1 MEILRLECDSLSSGK
16 KSETA
21 AASSSEKKRAA
32 AVAGRWLLSSFHAL
46 LSPVE
51 SINSC
56 VIPASRLC
64 LLLLLLAFSTY

>member
-1 MEILRLECDSLSSGK
+1 MIKPSRSLSGSCMAVSG
-16 KSETA
+16 
-21 AASSSEKKRAA
+21 RAA
-32 AVAGRWLLSSFHAL
+32 ARRRELRLWLLSSFHAL

-64 LLLLLLAFSTY
+64 LLLLLLLLLAFSTY